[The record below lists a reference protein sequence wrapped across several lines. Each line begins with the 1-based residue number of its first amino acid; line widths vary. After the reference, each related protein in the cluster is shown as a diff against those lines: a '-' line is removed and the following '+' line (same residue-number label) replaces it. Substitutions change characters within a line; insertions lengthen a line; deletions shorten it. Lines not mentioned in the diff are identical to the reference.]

1 MHRAIVF
8 FYLFSFSLLS
18 TGYSQEIPNE
28 FLIFQSK
35 KLSFDIGENWLNAT
49 TFGPIRF
56 KRLVEYDQGND
67 SLIIDLRIGLNGNE
81 ADRMNGI
88 AFYTYGHF
96 SYRKLFYAYV
106 YPRIVNNPNIFP
118 RYTGKE
124 RYFGR
129 TGETDLAGIGYEN
142 DWMIMQ
148 WGRGRQSWSA
158 GNDIQLAISE
168 DSPAYDYGLIGLDF
182 GRLRV
187 RYFHGFLEKE
197 SDYNRYITG
206 RGIEWTNK
214 KSFLISLS
222 EIVTYSGI
230 DRPLD
235 IAYLNPISTHL
246 EIEMNERQ
254 NESGFASG
262 NGVWQTSVDW
272 LLRPNIRLSGNILY
286 DEFTLDI
293 GHQLEEGEGY
303 SNAVSFR
310 ATWSPTIFDDIQTS
324 FFTDYIRVG
333 THTLRHYVGYN
344 NFVQRGLPL
353 GWQSGS
359 DGDQYRVGLNMFN
372 NTNLINK
379 LSFGGRREGEETI
392 TVDPYEPYPHFQEVP
407 FPSGMVTKTKF
418 ISGDLQWWWK
428 QNVSLM
434 AGLKWLDSDKAGQE
448 FSFHIGFD
456 IYYPNSFKL

>member
-35 KLSFDIGENWLNAT
+35 KLSLDIGENWLNAT

-56 KRLVEYDQGND
+56 KRLAEYDRGND
-67 SLIIDLRIGLNGNE
+67 SLKIDLRIGLNGNG

-96 SYRKLFYAYV
+96 SYRYNFYAYV

-118 RYTGKE
+118 RYSGVE

-129 TGETDLAGIGYEN
+129 TGETDLSGIGYEN
-142 DWMIMQ
+142 DWMFLQ
-148 WGRGRQSWSA
+148 WGRGRQSWGA

-272 LLRPNIRLSGNILY
+272 LLRPNLRLSGNILY

-293 GHQLEEGEGY
+293 GHHLEEGEGY

-310 ATWSPTIFDDIQTS
+310 VTWSPTIFDDIQTS

-418 ISGDLQWWWK
+418 ISADLQWWWK

-434 AGLKWLDSDKAGQE
+434 AGLEWLDSDKAGQE

>member
-35 KLSFDIGENWLNAT
+35 KLSFDIGKNWLNAT

-56 KRLVEYDQGND
+56 KRLAEYNPGND
-67 SLIIDLRIGLNGNE
+67 SLKIDLRIGLNGN
-81 ADRMNGI
+81 AANRMNGV
-88 AFYTYGHF
+88 AFYSYGHLSF
-96 SYRKLFYAYV
+96 QKYFYAYV

-272 LLRPNIRLSGNILY
+272 LLRPNLRLSGNILY

-379 LSFGGRREGEETI
+379 LSFGVRREGEETI
-392 TVDPYEPYPHFQEVP
+392 TVAPYEPYPHFQEVP

-418 ISGDLQWWWK
+418 ISGALQWWWK
-428 QNVSLM
+428 QNVSFM
-434 AGLKWLDSDKAGQE
+434 AGLEWVDSDKDGQD

-456 IYYPNSFKL
+456 IYYPGSFKL

>member
-56 KRLVEYDQGND
+56 KRLAEYDRGND
-67 SLIIDLRIGLNGNE
+67 SLKIDLRIGLNGNG

-96 SYRKLFYAYV
+96 SYRYNFYAYV

-118 RYTGKE
+118 RYSGVE

-129 TGETDLAGIGYEN
+129 TGETDLSGIGYEN
-142 DWMIMQ
+142 DWMFLQ
-148 WGRGRQSWSA
+148 WGRGRQSWGA

-272 LLRPNIRLSGNILY
+272 LLRPNLRLSGNILY

-293 GHQLEEGEGY
+293 GHHLEEGEGY

-310 ATWSPTIFDDIQTS
+310 VTWSPTIFDDIQTS

-434 AGLKWLDSDKAGQE
+434 AGLEWLDSDKAGQE